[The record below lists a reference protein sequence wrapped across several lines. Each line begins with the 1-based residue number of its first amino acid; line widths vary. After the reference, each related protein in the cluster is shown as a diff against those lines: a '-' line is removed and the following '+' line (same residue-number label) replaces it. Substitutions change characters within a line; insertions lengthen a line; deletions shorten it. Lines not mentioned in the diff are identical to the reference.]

1 VSELGCVRH
10 VVRTN
15 DEVTEGANDA
25 KHGDVNRVVCD
36 GIDGESE
43 GVETVVL
50 EWGHQIFSGVPF
62 GIFVELVLH
71 SKPGRAPNAAHVK
84 GEHEEEDHSY
94 HLPRPLAD
102 EFVVWDR
109 REDWLGG
116 AETRG

>member
-1 VSELGCVRH
+1 
-10 VVRTN
+10 VRTN
-15 DEVTEGANDA
+15 DEVTEGVSDT

-50 EWGHQIFSGVPF
+50 EWDQKIFSGVPF

-71 SKPGRAPNAAHVK
+71 GEPGRVPNAAHMK
-84 GEHEEEDHSY
+84 GERDEEEDHSR
-94 HLPRPLAD
+94 HLPQPLAD
-102 EFVVWDR
+102 EFGVWDK